1 MFLKCVECTECG
13 WSAEAKQ
20 LRTICESCGANVQ
33 ARYELRA
40 AREAVSRDQIVGRPY
55 YLWRYRYVRPVAAV
69 VAPDPPGDGG
79 TPLLPANRLGSELGL
94 TKLYVKDEGQNPT
107 GSFKARG
114 MSAAV
119 SMAKTFG
126 VEALAVPSAGNA
138 ASAAAAYG
146 ARAGLPVHVAMPRN
160 TPAAIQVECEVLG
173 AHVTL
178 IDGNISACGAW
189 VREHAAPNGWF
200 DLSTLKEP
208 YRVEGKKT
216 MGFEVC
222 EQLGWT
228 LPDVILYPTGGGTG
242 LVGMWKAFHEM
253 RELGWLDPEA
263 PLPRMYAVQADGCA
277 PVVEAFQGGL
287 ERITPPANPQTIAA
301 GLRVPAPFADRWI
314 LRVLHESNGGAV
326 AISDNALIA
335 GCRQLATADGV
346 FAAPEA
352 GTLVAA
358 LAELVDGGSVTRDE
372 TVILFNTGSGLKYL
386 ECFQ

>member
-13 WSAEAKQ
+13 WSADAKQ

-40 AREAVSRDQIVGRPY
+40 AREAVSRDQIVGRPFDM
-55 YLWRYRYVRPVAAV
+55 WRYREVLPVAADV
-69 VAPDPPGDGG
+69 EPVSLGEGG

>member
-13 WSAEAKQ
+13 WSADAKQ

-40 AREAVSRDQIVGRPY
+40 AREAVSRDQIVGRPFDM
-55 YLWRYRYVRPVAAV
+55 WRYREVLPVAADV
-69 VAPDPPGDGG
+69 EPVTLGEGG